1 MRPFYMQDTTP
12 GKISVLLPAH
22 NEGKHIYRNLLEIK
36 GVLNRISPRH
46 EIIVV
51 DDGSHDNTFAE
62 IKRAAAEI
70 ADIKC
75 LSYPE
80 NQGKGWALRRAFQI
94 SSGDNIFFLDS
105 DLDIHPRQFDT
116 LLQIQAETNAD
127 VVIGSKRHPQSTLH
141 YPRTRRIISAVYF
154 FLVKLMFKL
163 PLRDTQTGIKIF
175 RREVLENVFPRMLIK
190 RYAFDLELLVNAHHQ
205 GFKIAEAPVVVDFKC
220 RFAHIPMESIWTMLL
235 DTLAIYYRLN
245 ILGYYDRPLKPSLA
259 SPMVS
264 IIIVFKDPRPCLEKC
279 LAKIAEL
286 DYDNY
291 EVILLPDGP
300 MEHAGAGIR
309 VIPTGPVGPP
319 RKRDIGAR
327 ESRGDILA
335 FIDDDAYPQ
344 ADWLTNA
351 MRAFNDDSIA
361 AIGGPASTPS
371 TDDFWERAGGRV
383 LSCWM
388 VGGVHLYR
396 FIPKMIKEVDD
407 YPTSNLIVRKYDF
420 DAVGGFDTPFW
431 PGEDTV
437 LCVKI
442 TKELGKKIVYDPDVQ
457 VWHHRRP
464 LFHAHWRQV
473 ANYGAHR
480 GYFVKKFPQTSRR
493 FNYFLPSLWTLFL
506 LGGWIPLFFIPS
518 GLKVYAGMVVL
529 YCLAVTLTSL
539 RGAAFKMAAVVAAGI
554 VSTHVVYG
562 LNFIK
567 GLLKKR
573 LAEE

>member
-1 MRPFYMQDTTP
+1 MQDTTS

-22 NEGKHIYRNLLEIK
+22 NEGRHIYRNLLEIK
-36 GVLNRISPRH
+36 EVLSRISTRH

-51 DDGSHDNTFAE
+51 DDGSRDDTFAE
-62 IKRAAAEI
+62 IRRASAETSG
-70 ADIKC
+70 IKC

-80 NQGKGWALRRAFQI
+80 NQGKGWALRKAFHI
-94 SSGDNIFFLDS
+94 SSGDKIFFLDS
-105 DLDIHPRQFDT
+105 DLDIHPRQFST
-116 LLQIQAETNAD
+116 LLQVQAETNAD

-141 YPRTRRIISAVYF
+141 YPRARKVISAGYF
-154 FLVKLMFKL
+154 FLVKLLFKM
-163 PLRDTQTGIKIF
+163 PLRDTQTGIKLF
-175 RREVLENVFPRMLIK
+175 RREVLENVFSRMLIK

-205 GFKIAEAPVVVDFKC
+205 GFEIAEAPVVVDFKGGFG
-220 RFAHIPMESIWTMLL
+220 RIDMESIWTVLV

-245 ILGYYDRPLKPSLA
+245 ILGYYDRPLKPCLD

-264 IIIVFKDPRPCLEKC
+264 IIIAFKDPRPCLEKC

-300 MEHAGAGIR
+300 MEHAGAKVR

-319 RKRDIGAR
+319 HKRDIGAR
-327 ESRGDILA
+327 ESRGGILA

-344 ADWLTNA
+344 PDWLTNA
-351 MRAFNDDSIA
+351 MRAFNDGSIA
-361 AIGGPASTPS
+361 AIGGPASTPP
-371 TDDFWERAGGRV
+371 TDDLWERAGGRV

-388 VGGVHLYR
+388 VAGVHLYR
-396 FIPKMIKEVDD
+396 FVPKMTKDVDD
-407 YPTSNLIVRKYDF
+407 YPTSNLIVRKSDF
-420 DAVGGFDTPFW
+420 DAVGGFDTPYW

-437 LCVKI
+437 LCMKI
-442 TKELGKKIVYDPDVQ
+442 TKGLGKRIVYDPDVQ

-464 LFHAHWRQV
+464 IFRAHWRQV
-473 ANYGAHR
+473 ANYATHR
-480 GYFVKKFPQTSRR
+480 GYFVKRFPRTSRR

-506 LGGWIPLFFIPS
+506 LAGWMPLFFIPS
-518 GLKVYAGMVVL
+518 GLKMYAGLVGL
-529 YCLAVTLTSL
+529 YLLAAAVTSL
-539 RGAAFKMAAVVAAGI
+539 RGATLKMAAVVAAGI

-562 LNFIK
+562 LNFIN

>member
-1 MRPFYMQDTTP
+1 MQDTTS

-22 NEGKHIYRNLLEIK
+22 NEGRHIYRNLLEIK
-36 GVLNRISPRH
+36 EVLNRISPRH

-51 DDGSHDNTFAE
+51 DDGSRDNTSAE
-62 IKRAAAEI
+62 IKRASAEM
-70 ADIKC
+70 AGVKH

-94 SSGDNIFFLDS
+94 SSGDRIFFLDS

-116 LLQIQAETNAD
+116 LLRVQAESNAD

-141 YPRTRRIISAVYF
+141 YPPARRIVSAAYF
-154 FLVKLMFKL
+154 FLVKLMFKM

-205 GFKIAEAPVVVDFKC
+205 GFKIAEAPVVVDFKG
-220 RFAHIPMESIWTMLL
+220 RFGRIDMESVWVVLR

-245 ILGYYDRPLKPSLA
+245 ILGYYDRPLKPCLA
-259 SPMVS
+259 NPMVS
-264 IIIVFKDPRPCLEKC
+264 IIIAFKTPCPCLEKC
-279 LAKIAEL
+279 LAKIEEL

-291 EVILLPDGP
+291 EVLLLPDGP
-300 MEHAGAGIR
+300 MEHVGANVR

-327 ESRGDILA
+327 ESSGDILA

-344 ADWLTNA
+344 PDWLTNA

-361 AIGGPASTPS
+361 AIGGPASTPP
-371 TDDFWERAGGRV
+371 TDDVWERAGGRV

-388 VGGVHLYR
+388 VAGVHIYR
-396 FIPKMIKEVDD
+396 FIPKMTKEVDD
-407 YPTSNLIVRKYDF
+407 YPTSNLMVRKSDF
-420 DAVGGFDTPFW
+420 NAVGGFDTPFW

-437 LCVKI
+437 LCMKI
-442 TKELGKKIVYDPDVQ
+442 TKGRGKKIVYDPDVQ

-464 LFHAHWRQV
+464 LFRAHWRQV
-473 ANYGAHR
+473 SNYATHR
-480 GYFVKKFPQTSRR
+480 GYFVKRFPQTSRR
-493 FNYFLPSLWTLFL
+493 FNYFLPSIWTLFIL
-506 LGGWIPLFFIPS
+506 AGWIPLIFVPS
-518 GLKVYAGMVVL
+518 GLKAYASVVVL
-529 YCLAVTLTSL
+529 YLLAAAVTSL
-539 RGAAFKMAAVVAAGI
+539 RGAAPKMAAVVATGI
-554 VSTHVVYG
+554 VSTHIVYG

-573 LAEE
+573 LDEE